1 MRWIAYYWALLGVIG
16 LLASA
21 IWRLTPRVVEL
32 ADVAL
37 GPLHWLALAVF
48 TPYMAY
54 AEGYKGFHLNFAP
67 RVVARALYLRER
79 QSRHTQAGALPE
91 FLATLLAPAF
101 CMGYFHAT
109 RRRMLVSWLVS
120 SAIVMLV
127 LAVSRTP
134 QPWRGIVDAGVVTG
148 LAMGIASVLWHW
160 LRAAGGSKPAVPLD
174 LPRGE
179 SA

>member
-1 MRWIAYYWALLGVIG
+1 LRFIAYYWGLLGVAG
-16 LLASA
+16 LISSA

-32 ADVAL
+32 ADFAL
-37 GPLHWLALAVF
+37 GPLHWLVLAAF

-67 RVVARALYLRER
+67 RVVARALYLR
-79 QSRHTQAGALPE
+79 QAQARRPLQHIL
-91 FLATLLAPAF
+91 FTVLAPAF

-120 SAIVMLV
+120 SAIVVLV
-127 LAVSRTP
+127 LGVSHAP

-148 LAMGIASVLWHW
+148 LAVGFASLLWHW
-160 LRAAGGSKPAVPLD
+160 QRAWCGIGPGVALD
-174 LPRGE
+174 LPDPSGGP
-179 SA
+179 AA

>member
-1 MRWIAYYWALLGVIG
+1 MRSIAYYWGLLGVAG

-21 IWRLTPRVVEL
+21 VWRLSPRIAEL
-32 ADVAL
+32 AEFTL
-37 GPLHWLALAVF
+37 GPLHWLVLAIF

-79 QSRHTQAGALPE
+79 SQTSAAQSVLFTV
-91 FLATLLAPAF
+91 LAPAF

-109 RRRMLVSWLVS
+109 RSRMLVSWLVS
-120 SAIVMLV
+120 SAIVALV
-127 LAVSRTP
+127 VAVSRTP

-148 LAMGIASVLWHW
+148 LALGILSLLWHW
-160 LRAAGGSKPAVPLD
+160 LRATRGTRPVTPLD
-174 LPRGE
+174 LPDN
-179 SA
+179 AA